1 MRTDRRAASNAT
13 NVLGVIVLVLV
24 LVLAGVVGAFAFG
37 LVGAPSVVS
46 SESRFGA
53 VGADTTT
60 IRTDVVVENPN
71 PVGIDR
77 ENATIAHTIALNEI
91 VVANDSRRGVALPP
105 GISSRTLT
113 TRLDNEKIPEWWV
126 SHVANGERTV
136 VEIDTRVRSPLLGES
151 ISVPRRRVVETDL
164 LSSFNE
170 TETRPISADGPFRNS
185 PVLYV
190 NRTSATWGPVG
201 ETETPIAATFG
212 VYNPLRV
219 PIPITELGYTVRMN
233 GIEVG
238 NGTTDRTYVLESE
251 RVTEV
256 ETNVTIDATRLDE
269 WWVTH
274 LQRNQ
279 STTVRVDFFLRADL
293 PVVGTVRLPVDDLA
307 YTTELETDLLG
318 TKSGSANTE
327 PNPSRHDEKRGA
339 GVASE
344 SEKGAREAR
353 EERVSMP

>member
-37 LVGAPSVVS
+37 LVGSPSVVS

-71 PVGIDR
+71 PVGIYR
-77 ENATIAHTIALNEI
+77 ENATIAHTIELNGI

-105 GISSRTLT
+105 GASTRTLT
-113 TRLDNEKIPEWWV
+113 TRLDNGKIPEWWV

-136 VEIDTRVRSPLLGES
+136 VAIDTRVRSPLLGES
-151 ISVPRRRVVETDL
+151 ISVPRRRVVETDV
-164 LSSFNE
+164 LSSFDS
-170 TETRPISADGPFRNS
+170 TETRPIRADVPFRDS

-190 NRTSATWGPVG
+190 NRTSATWGQVS
-201 ETETPIAATFG
+201 ETETPIAATFE
-212 VYNPLRV
+212 VYNPLPV

-238 NGTTDRTYVLESE
+238 TGTTDRTYVLDSGQ
-251 RVTEV
+251 VSEV
-256 ETNVTIDATRLDE
+256 ETNVTIDAMRLDE

-274 LQRNQ
+274 LERNQ
-279 STTVRVDFFLRADL
+279 TTTVQVDFYLRADL
-293 PVVGTVRLPVDDLA
+293 PVVETVRLPVDDLT

-318 TKSGSANTE
+318 TKDGSANTE
-327 PNPSRHDEKRGA
+327 PNSSRRGEVRVE
-339 GVASE
+339 GVAP
-344 SEKGAREAR
+344 RE
-353 EERVSMP
+353 